1 MIKKFLMGMAFLL
14 VLNFCA
20 YAEIREFKRFSL
32 DVPEGWICTEYP
44 DADTVALIAN
54 DKTSSMSITITPT
67 GGAGLR
73 EIAGAYMKELKAT
86 DSELNSDGSYIFQF
100 NNGNGLSHGILRGFD
115 NGDYYMLVV
124 LTGINND
131 DDPFSKILSSLEI
144 K

>member
-1 MIKKFLMGMAFLL
+1 MKKIFYAALLILILNSCAHSEIK
-14 VLNFCA
+14 
-20 YAEIREFKRFSL
+20 EFKRFSI
-32 DVPEGWICTEYP
+32 DVPEDWTSTEYP
-44 DADTVALIAN
+44 DADTVSLIAN

-67 GGAGLR
+67 GGTGLR

-86 DSELNSDGSYIFQF
+86 DSELNPDGAYIFQF
-100 NNGNGLSHGILRGFD
+100 NNGLSHGILRGFD